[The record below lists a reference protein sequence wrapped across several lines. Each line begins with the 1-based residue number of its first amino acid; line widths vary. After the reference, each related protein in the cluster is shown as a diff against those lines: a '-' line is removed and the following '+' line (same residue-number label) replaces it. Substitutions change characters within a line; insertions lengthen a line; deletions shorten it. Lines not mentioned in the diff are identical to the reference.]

1 MKICGK
7 CGTHILETAEIC
19 WNCKS
24 KVDELP
30 ELQPESQPEQ
40 PCETQAEAQVESSN
54 MKRCDQ
60 CGACIPKTAEMCWSC
75 KSKIEK
81 QPEPPRMKFCEKCGA
96 QMAEEAQVCMS
107 CGCAVKVTQVSM
119 QRTKPAFS
127 KKKIVWITATLGVLI
142 AVVVAGLFIW
152 NHIRTKEIVDDL
164 SGKTFRF
171 YEHLDYSWNE
181 NYYILEEKLSF
192 DDKGECVYYYS
203 FFTSDQSQSGL
214 NHEYQYIK
222 DYRIKFEDDKVCL
235 ELDDGYDTYEIQRG
249 WLGTIDSLYNITY
262 DRELEIT
269 WDS

>member
-96 QMAEEAQVCMS
+96 QMAEDAQVCMS
-107 CGCAVKVTQVSM
+107 CGCPVEEAKVSQTAIQN
-119 QRTKPAFS
+119 KGS
-127 KKKIVWITATLGVLI
+127 KKTRILIIIAAIAAVALIVGAFFLV
-142 AVVVAGLFIW
+142 
-152 NHIRTKEIVDDL
+152 NHIRQANVIKDL
-164 SGKTFRF
+164 SGKTFRYYDSQSYPLLGVF
-171 YEHLDYSWNE
+171 DYT
-181 NYYILEEKLSF
+181 EKEMKF
-192 DDKGECVYYYS
+192 DSEGKLTYSYYYS
-203 FFTSDQSQSGL
+203 NIDMG
-214 NHEYQYIK
+214 NEHECSYK
-222 DYRIKFEDDKVCL
+222 IKFKNDMVFL
-235 ELDDGYDTYEIQRG
+235 EMLGDEYEIQ
-249 WLGTIDSLYNITY
+249 Y
-262 DRELEIT
+262 DRYNEIEGIYDINLKELF
-269 WDS
+269 D